1 MDLTKAE
8 YAMYIGTLNAIVK
21 LIEEEPKL
29 TTKRLRHMLIA
40 EIDTISDRAK
50 EDHGNG

>member
-40 EIDTISDRAK
+40 EVDSITHHVTEK
-50 EDHGNG
+50 ENG